1 MHRIETF
8 APARRC
14 TAPSTCSL
22 RRGTIGHNLL
32 GVVLVAEVVRA
43 ALVQTSW
50 TGDKESMIKAHEEYA
65 RQAAAAGARV
75 ICFQELFYGPY
86 FCQKQDAEY
95 YEYAESVPGPTTER
109 FAALARE
116 LGMVMVLPVYEQEQ
130 PGVLYN
136 TAAVIDADG
145 TYLGKYRKNHI
156 PQVKGF
162 WEKFYFRPG
171 NLGYPIFD
179 TAVGRIGVYICYDRH
194 FPEGW
199 RALGLAGAKI
209 VFNPSATS
217 RGLSAYL
224 WKLEQPA
231 SAVANEYFI
240 GAINRVGIESDFG
253 DNDFYGTSYF
263 VDPEGKFVGEVG
275 HDHDPELIVRDLDLG
290 LLDTVR
296 DRWQFYRDRRPD
308 AYGDLTKP

>member
-1 MHRIETF
+1 MEHGGS
-8 APARRC
+8 A
-14 TAPSTCSL
+14 
-22 RRGTIGHNLL
+22 IGE
-32 GVVLVAEVVRA
+32 VLVADVVRA
-43 ALVQTSW
+43 GLVQTSW

-65 RQAAAAGARV
+65 RQAAAAGVRV
-75 ICFQELFYGPY
+75 LCFQELFYGPY
-86 FCQKQDAEY
+86 FCQLQDPKF
-95 YEYAESVPGPTTER
+95 YEYAEAVPGPTVER
-109 FAALARE
+109 FAALAKE

-145 TYLGKYRKNHI
+145 KYLGKYRKSHI

-263 VDPEGKFVGEVG
+263 VDPEGKFVGDVG
-275 HDHDPELIVRDLDLG
+275 HDHDPELIVRDLDLS

>member
-1 MHRIETF
+1 M
-8 APARRC
+8 A
-14 TAPSTCSL
+14 SS
-22 RRGTIGHNLL
+22 
-32 GVVLVAEVVRA
+32 VRA
-43 ALVQTSW
+43 ALVQTTW
-50 TGDKESMIKAHEEYA
+50 TGDKETMIKAHEEYA
-65 RQAAAAGARV
+65 REAAAQGARV

-86 FCQKQDAEY
+86 FCQVQDVAF
-95 YEYAESVPGPTTER
+95 YEYAESIPGPTTER
-109 FAALARE
+109 FQALAAE
-116 LGMVMVLPVYEQEQ
+116 LGMVMVLPMYEQEQ

-136 TAAVIDADG
+136 TAAVVDADG
-145 TYLGKYRKNHI
+145 SYLGKYRKHHI

-171 NLGYPIFD
+171 NLGFPVFD
-179 TAVGRIGVYICYDRH
+179 TAVGKVGVYICYDRH

-217 RGLSAYL
+217 RGLSSYL

-240 GAINRVGIESDFG
+240 GAINRVGIEDLG

-275 HDHDPELIVRDLDLG
+275 HDQDAELLVRDLNLN
-290 LLDTVR
+290 LLDEVR

-308 AYGDLTKP
+308 AYDAIVKP

>member
-1 MHRIETF
+1 M
-8 APARRC
+8 
-14 TAPSTCSL
+14 
-22 RRGTIGHNLL
+22 
-32 GVVLVAEVVRA
+32 AEVVRA
-43 ALVQTSW
+43 ALVQTNW
-50 TGDKESMIKAHEEYA
+50 TGDQESMVKAHEEYA
-65 RQAAAAGARV
+65 RQAAAAGAKV

-86 FCQKQDAEY
+86 FCQLQDPKF
-95 YEYAESVPGPTTER
+95 YEYAESVPGPTVER
-109 FAALARE
+109 FQALAAE
-116 LGMVMVLPVYEQEQ
+116 LGLVMVLPVYEQEQ

-145 TYLGKYRKNHI
+145 KYLGKYRKNHI
-156 PQVKGF
+156 PQVNGF

-171 NLGYPIFD
+171 NLGYPVFD

-217 RGLSAYL
+217 RGLSSYL

-253 DNDFYGTSYF
+253 DNDFYGSSYF

-275 HDHDPELIVRDLDLG
+275 HDHDPELIVRDLDLS

>member
-1 MHRIETF
+1 
-8 APARRC
+8 
-14 TAPSTCSL
+14 
-22 RRGTIGHNLL
+22 
-32 GVVLVAEVVRA
+32 VAEVVRA
-43 ALVQTSW
+43 ALVQTKW
-50 TGDKESMIKAHEEYA
+50 TGDQESMTKAHEDYA
-65 RQAAAAGARV
+65 RQAAAAGAKV

-86 FCQKQDAEY
+86 FCQLQDPKF

-109 FAALARE
+109 FQALAAE
-116 LGMVMVLPVYEQEQ
+116 LGLVMVLPVYEEEQ

-145 TYLGKYRKNHI
+145 KYLGKYRKNHI
-156 PQVKGF
+156 PQVNGF

-171 NLGYPIFD
+171 NLGYPVFD

-217 RGLSAYL
+217 RGLSSYL

-240 GAINRVGIESDFG
+240 GAINRVGVEDEFG

-263 VDPEGKFVGEVG
+263 VDPEGKFVGDVG
-275 HDHDPELIVRDLDLG
+275 HDYDPELIVRDLDLG

>member
-1 MHRIETF
+1 M
-8 APARRC
+8 
-14 TAPSTCSL
+14 
-22 RRGTIGHNLL
+22 
-32 GVVLVAEVVRA
+32 AEIVRA

-50 TGDKESMIKAHEEYA
+50 TGDQESMIKAHEEYA
-65 RQAAAAGARV
+65 RQAAAAGAEV

-86 FCQKQDAEY
+86 FCQLQDPKF
-95 YEYAESVPGPTTER
+95 YEYAESVPGPTVER
-109 FAALARE
+109 FQALARE
-116 LGMVMVLPVYEQEQ
+116 LGLVMVLPVYEQEQ

-136 TAAVIDADG
+136 TAAVVDADG
-145 TYLGKYRKNHI
+145 KYLGKYRKTHI

-171 NLGYPIFD
+171 NLGYPVFD

-209 VFNPSATS
+209 VFNPSATH
-217 RGLSAYL
+217 RGLSSYL
-224 WKLEQPA
+224 WQLEQPA

-240 GAINRVGIESDFG
+240 GAINRVGIESDYG
-253 DNDFYGTSYF
+253 DNDFYGSSYF
-263 VDPEGKFVGEVG
+263 VDPEGKFVGDLG

-308 AYGDLTKP
+308 AYGDLTAP

>member
-1 MHRIETF
+1 MR
-8 APARRC
+8 ARLVLWR
-14 TAPSTCSL
+14 
-22 RRGTIGHNLL
+22 
-32 GVVLVAEVVRA
+32 VLVAEVVRA
-43 ALVQTSW
+43 ALVQAAW
-50 TGDKESMIKAHEEYA
+50 TGDQESMTKAHEEYA
-65 RQAAAAGARV
+65 RQAAAAGAKV

-86 FCQKQDAEY
+86 FCQLQDPKF
-95 YEYAESVPGPTTER
+95 YEYAESVPGPTVER
-109 FAALARE
+109 FQALAAE
-116 LGMVMVLPVYEQEQ
+116 LEMVMVLPVYEQEQ

-145 TYLGKYRKNHI
+145 KYLGKYRKNHI

-171 NLGYPIFD
+171 NLGYPVFD

-217 RGLSAYL
+217 RGLSSYL
-224 WKLEQPA
+224 WQLEQPA

-240 GAINRVGIESDFG
+240 GAINRVGVESEFG

-275 HDHDPELIVRDLDLG
+275 HAYDPELIVRDLDLS

>member
-1 MHRIETF
+1 M
-8 APARRC
+8 
-14 TAPSTCSL
+14 
-22 RRGTIGHNLL
+22 
-32 GVVLVAEVVRA
+32 AEVVRA
-43 ALVQTSW
+43 ALVQAAW
-50 TGDKESMIKAHEEYA
+50 TGDQESMTKAHEDYA
-65 RQAAAAGARV
+65 RQAAAAGAQV
-75 ICFQELFYGPY
+75 VCFQELFYGPY
-86 FCQKQDAEY
+86 FCQLQDPKF
-95 YEYAESVPGPTTER
+95 YEYAESVPGPTVER
-109 FAALARE
+109 FQALAAE
-116 LGMVMVLPVYEQEQ
+116 LGLVMVLPVYEQEQ

-145 TYLGKYRKNHI
+145 KYLGKYRKNHI

-171 NLGYPIFD
+171 NLGYPVFD

-217 RGLSAYL
+217 RGLSSYL

-240 GAINRVGIESDFG
+240 GAINRVGVEEFG
-253 DNDFYGTSYF
+253 DNDFYGSSYF
-263 VDPEGKFVGEVG
+263 VDPEGKFVGDVG
-275 HDHDPELIVRDLDLG
+275 HDHDPELIVRDLDLS

-308 AYGDLTKP
+308 SYGDLTKP

>member
-1 MHRIETF
+1 M
-8 APARRC
+8 
-14 TAPSTCSL
+14 
-22 RRGTIGHNLL
+22 
-32 GVVLVAEVVRA
+32 AEVVRA
-43 ALVQTSW
+43 ALVQTKW
-50 TGDKESMIKAHEEYA
+50 TGDQESMTKAHEDYA
-65 RQAAAAGARV
+65 RQAAAAGAKV

-86 FCQKQDAEY
+86 FCQLQDPKF

-109 FAALARE
+109 FQALAGE
-116 LGMVMVLPVYEQEQ
+116 LGLVMVLPVYEQEQ

-145 TYLGKYRKNHI
+145 KYLGKYRKNHI
-156 PQVKGF
+156 PQVNGF

-171 NLGYPIFD
+171 NLGYPVFD

-217 RGLSAYL
+217 RGLSSYL

-240 GAINRVGIESDFG
+240 GAINRVGIEDEFG

-263 VDPEGKFVGEVG
+263 VDPEGKFVGDVG

>member
-1 MHRIETF
+1 MT
-8 APARRC
+8 
-14 TAPSTCSL
+14 
-22 RRGTIGHNLL
+22 
-32 GVVLVAEVVRA
+32 VVRA
-43 ALVQTSW
+43 ALVQETW
-50 TGDKESMIKAHEEYA
+50 TGDKESMIKVHEDRA
-65 RQAAAAGARV
+65 REAKEQGAQV

-86 FCQKQDAEY
+86 FCQVQDAAY
-95 YEYAESVPGPTTER
+95 YEYAESIPGPTTER
-109 FAALARE
+109 FQELARE
-116 LGMVMVLPVYEQEQ
+116 LEMVMVLPMYEQEQ
-130 PGVLYN
+130 PGVLFN
-136 TAAVIDADG
+136 TAAVVDADG

-171 NLGYPIFD
+171 NLGYPVFD
-179 TAVGRIGVYICYDRH
+179 TAVGKVGVYICYDRH

-199 RALGLAGAKI
+199 RALGINGAEI

-240 GAINRVGIESDFG
+240 GAINRVGTEDLG

-263 VDPEGKFVGEVG
+263 ADPEGKLVGDTG
-275 HDHDPELIVRDLDLG
+275 DDHASELIVRDLDLD
-290 LLDTVR
+290 LLIEVR
-296 DRWQFYRDRRPD
+296 NRWQFYRDRRPE
-308 AYGDLTKP
+308 AYGELTRP

>member
-1 MHRIETF
+1 
-8 APARRC
+8 
-14 TAPSTCSL
+14 
-22 RRGTIGHNLL
+22 
-32 GVVLVAEVVRA
+32 VAEVVRA
-43 ALVQTSW
+43 ALVQTKW
-50 TGDKESMIKAHEEYA
+50 TGDQESMTKAHEDYA
-65 RQAAAAGARV
+65 RQAAAAGAKV

-86 FCQKQDAEY
+86 FCQLQDPKF

-109 FAALARE
+109 FQALAAE
-116 LGMVMVLPVYEQEQ
+116 LGMVMVLPMYEQEQ

-145 TYLGKYRKNHI
+145 KYLGKYRKNHI
-156 PQVKGF
+156 PQVNGF

-217 RGLSAYL
+217 RGLSSYL

-240 GAINRVGIESDFG
+240 GAINRVGIEDEFG
-253 DNDFYGTSYF
+253 ANDFYGTSYF